1 MPDGN
6 KKFVSIQIN
15 GRAMHVPDGVS
26 IAVALELA
34 DEPCRLSISEAERG
48 PLCAMG
54 ICYECRVTVDGIAG
68 RLACLTPCVAGM
80 KVNTCG

>member
-1 MPDGN
+1 MPDDN
-6 KKFVSIQIN
+6 QKFVSIEVN
-15 GRAMHVPDGVS
+15 GCSMQVPNGAS
-26 IAVALELA
+26 IAVALTLA
-34 DEPCRLSISEAERG
+34 DEPCRLSLSKTERG

-68 RLACLTPCVAGM
+68 RLACQTACVAGM